1 MAPVTLNAIAA
12 PLRAYGAVVLEGYA
26 EPHAEVMAL
35 VWGPRFDREHALR
48 LLERRPGY
56 VPQVLHDV
64 QKAADLFDRLADAER
79 DRLRSLIQRHRSLL
93 RGDGGGDNR
102 LAIHGTP
109 PTDAYAPHSAH
120 R

>member
-1 MAPVTLNAIAA
+1 MAPATLSAIAA
-12 PLRAYGAVVLEGYA
+12 PLRAYGAVVLEGYD

-64 QKAADLFDRLADAER
+64 HKAADLFDRLADAER
-79 DRLRSLIQRHRSLL
+79 ERLRHLIRRHRSLSGSEG
-93 RGDGGGDNR
+93 RCDGCNNR
-102 LAIHGTP
+102 NR
-109 PTDAYAPHSAH
+109 SATH
-120 R
+120 